1 MKSFFAFLLFFA
13 FANSY
18 SQEQFS
24 VFFDSNKFDLKKQE
38 ITKLNNWILAHK
50 EVKIIGVYGFCD
62 EDGTNGFNDT
72 LAKKRIDFVFNTFN
86 GKVKMREDFKT
97 RSFGELHNISKIKA
111 ENRKVTLFYILP
123 KDFSHENE
131 IIALSK
137 SNIVPIAPIVPQIP
151 KPDPRLSIR
160 YPEKLVF
167 QNPDG
172 TKSEIKLDTI
182 FMKKVTIAKTG
193 EKLKLENLN
202 FTLNTFAIVNE
213 SRGKLYEL
221 LYVMK
226 SNPVLKI
233 EIQGHLC
240 CVAVDRVGLS
250 TSRAKAIK
258 GFLVANNIDKNR
270 ISYKGFG
277 SDVPIFPLPEK
288 TEKEAAANRRVEIL
302 IIDN

>member
-1 MKSFFAFLLFFA
+1 MKSFFAFLLFFI
-13 FANSY
+13 FTNVF
-18 SQEQFS
+18 SQERFS

-38 ITKLNNWILAHK
+38 ITKLSNWILAHK

-62 EDGTNGFNDT
+62 EDGTIGFNDI
-72 LAKKRIDFVFNTFN
+72 LAKKRIDFVFNAFN

-97 RSFGELHNISKIKA
+97 RSFGELHNLSKIKA

-137 SNIVPIAPIVPQIP
+137 SNVVPIASIAPQIP
-151 KPDPRLSIR
+151 KPNPRLSIR

-172 TKSEIKLDTI
+172 TKVEIKLDTI
-182 FMKKVTIAKTG
+182 FMKKVTVAKTG

-221 LYVMK
+221 LYVMQ

-250 TSRAKAIK
+250 TLRAKAIK
-258 GFLVANNIDKNR
+258 GFLVANNIDKTR

-288 TEKEAAANRRVEIL
+288 TENEAAANRRVEIL